1 MWKAVVD
8 YLPDWEVFIQA
19 FITFLIP
26 FTISR
31 LFRWISSSK
40 ERYVIET
47 TEDRDKAVP
56 ATTTTDQSN

>member
-8 YLPDWEVFIQA
+8 YLPDWKVFIQA

-31 LFRWISSSK
+31 LFSWIRSSK
-40 ERYVIET
+40 ERFEIEK
-47 TEDRDKAVP
+47 TEDRDKVP
-56 ATTTTDQSN
+56 RTTDQSN